1 MTTAAKITMTAI
13 TTIRTFSMAPNTPNK
28 PAPRNWNDIQ
38 MFLAALS
45 MALTLGL
52 WNLFAGPD
60 RALAKENIQ
69 PTEVPPQPVS
79 EQPTV
84 AAPTALPQVKIYLGG
99 VAPQTQITVTNVRG
113 GGGGG
118 GGASLPGGG
127 GGGGTGSS

>member
-1 MTTAAKITMTAI
+1 
-13 TTIRTFSMAPNTPNK
+13 MAPNSPNK
-28 PAPRNWNDIQ
+28 PASRNWNDIQ
-38 MFLAALS
+38 MLLAALA

-60 RALAKENIQ
+60 RALAKESAQ
-69 PTEVPPQPVS
+69 PTELPPPQPVA
-79 EQPTV
+79 EQPT

-99 VAPQTQITVTNVRG
+99 VAPQTQITITNVRKG

-118 GGASLPGGG
+118 GGGTLPGTGGGGGSGGGGG